1 MKLKLVVDGGFIL
14 LGCDEKM
21 LLESSGFGCGG
32 TKAVEEMGNLGLF
45 GSCQILCW
53 LGTMSIQTIFLF

>member
-21 LLESSGFGCGG
+21 LLESTGFGCGG
-32 TKAVEEMGNLGLF
+32 TKAVEEWVILDYLGVAKYY
-45 GSCQILCW
+45 GDW
-53 LGTMSIQTIFLF
+53 VP

>member
-32 TKAVEEMGNLGLF
+32 TKVVEEMGNLGLF
-45 GSCQILCW
+45 GSCQILC
-53 LGTMSIQTIFLF
+53 